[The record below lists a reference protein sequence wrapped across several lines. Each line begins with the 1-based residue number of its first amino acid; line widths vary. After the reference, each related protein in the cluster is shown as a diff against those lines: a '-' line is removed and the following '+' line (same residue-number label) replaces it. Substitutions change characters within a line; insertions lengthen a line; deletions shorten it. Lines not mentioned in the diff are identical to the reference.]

1 MAITV
6 DGKQVDAS
14 TLEVTNIIMADYPD
28 FCDAYF
34 CNAKFEDGSELTEA
48 QIETLNAEYAHEV
61 NRMIHA
67 QVRFI
72 F

>member
-6 DGKQVDAS
+6 DGKQVDTN
-14 TLEVTNIIMADYPD
+14 TLEITNIVAADYPD

-34 CNAKFEDGSELTEA
+34 CNAKFEDGTVLTEA
-48 QIETLNAEYAHEV
+48 QIDTLNAEYTHEV
-61 NRMIHA
+61 NRMIHS